1 MNEMQLSLLGLG
13 LGAIVLVLIYNR
25 WLERKHRKLYGPKP
39 EDEVK
44 ADPADMGAET
54 ERAGDRQEPMWDHG
68 APVVENEM
76 AQSSADSGL
85 SEPGMNAA
93 SVAMPEPV
101 AALTEAESWVDAIA
115 TLRFYEPR
123 SAGSIRETL
132 SQMGVE
138 RFERVE
144 FYTADAWHRAEALP
158 GDALVSNLRC
168 RLQLA
173 SRRGPVAPEAIHAW
187 MRSLESL
194 AQMLSAGLSVES
206 EAKLVERAANL
217 DAFCVRVDALISL
230 NLKPRDDAAV
240 AFARLSGDAEG
251 LGLIGAYPAYARAA
265 SDASDASVD
274 FQVQADNQAGL
285 VTLMM
290 DFPHVLRP
298 DAVVTD
304 MFDLARTLAANLGA
318 DIVDDAGRPMS
329 EEGIALLVNQVVR
342 LNAVLQAQGIEPGSA
357 LARRL
362 FS

>member
-39 EDEVK
+39 EEAVK
-44 ADPADMGAET
+44 ADPVDIGTAT
-54 ERAGDRQEPMWDHG
+54 ESAGDRQEPMWDHG
-68 APVVENEM
+68 ASVVENEL
-76 AQSSADSGL
+76 AKSSADSGL
-85 SEPGMNAA
+85 SEPQMDAA
-93 SVAMPEPV
+93 PVAMPEPV

-123 SAGSIRETL
+123 SAGSIRDTL
-132 SQMGVE
+132 NQMGMA

-217 DAFCVRVDALISL
+217 DAFCVRVDTLISV

-265 SDASDASVD
+265 SDASVD

-285 VTLMM
+285 VTLIM

-298 DAVVTD
+298 EAVVTD
-304 MFDLARTLAANLGA
+304 MFDLAKTLAANLGA